1 MLYLVPSLQHRDT
14 SPSAFVCLPLVLEF
28 RNLGNYKI
36 KILQGQLLHWGY
48 VRLVSMCQQGW
59 MKNCEKKQESVNSR
73 RRNDRDASTN
83 TWRCHGT
90 NTYLRGKKYFLPSA
104 ADKKLPGQSR
114 IVRVWKRRQ
123 REGRGNLIIATQRH
137 KEIRIKAFLHRT
149 HRKSIRNNPKKLRT
163 ALEGNIHQFQS
174 HQYNACC
181 IMLLDSS

>member
-1 MLYLVPSLQHRDT
+1 MHNHKSNANFSHLHSGLTLMTTCQKN
-14 SPSAFVCLPLVLEF
+14 EF
-28 RNLGNYKI
+28 WNFANLGNYKI
-36 KILQGQLLHWGY
+36 KICQGLLLHWRY

-59 MKNCEKKQESVNSR
+59 MKNGEKKQESVNSC

-137 KEIRIKAFLHRT
+137 KEIRIKAF
-149 HRKSIRNNPKKLRT
+149 PLRFT
-163 ALEGNIHQFQS
+163 GE
-174 HQYNACC
+174 
-181 IMLLDSS
+181 M